1 MSSRPLSNKTEAGSE
16 ANRSVLIVAK
26 PGRIRDSLEALL
38 RTIPQVKIVGQVD
51 DVSTALEMIA
61 EYSPDLV
68 LLVANLSHDEARQIL
83 EYVKDVPRTQCLVLT
98 DTRLNLER
106 AEAAGA
112 DEVLLTGFPTSKLF
126 ESVTRLLSV

>member
-1 MSSRPLSNKTEAGSE
+1 MSNKIEAGSE

-68 LLVANLSHDEARQIL
+68 LLVANLSHDEAGQIL

-98 DTRLNLER
+98 DTRLNLEQ

>member
-1 MSSRPLSNKTEAGSE
+1 MSNKIEAGSE

-51 DVSTALEMIA
+51 NVSTALEMIA
-61 EYSPDLV
+61 EHSPDLV

-83 EYVKDVPRTQCLVLT
+83 EYVKDVPGTQCLVLT
-98 DTRLNLER
+98 DTRLNLEQ